1 MNVLE
6 YTEEQLK
13 ELSIDELKILL
24 KEAEDGES
32 LFNTQQM
39 SAKLRIN
46 SLYGALG
53 NRHFPLF
60 NQAMAQAI
68 TGNGRYFI
76 ASLGNLINLRLSEKL
91 GYDNQ
96 FTVAGDTDSVVGS
109 SKVSTSEGNIKIE
122 NLFDNLKGEIEIRG
136 ENNYIKHLN
145 SSIFAESLNMTTGKI
160 ESKRINYVMKHK
172 VKKRMFKIKHRGDEV
187 TVTEDHSVIIKRN
200 NVFISVKPL
209 EILKTDKIIKL

>member
-1 MNVLE
+1 
-6 YTEEQLK
+6 
-13 ELSIDELKILL
+13 
-24 KEAEDGES
+24 
-32 LFNTQQM
+32 
-39 SAKLRIN
+39 
-46 SLYGALG
+46 
-53 NRHFPLF
+53 
-60 NQAMAQAI
+60 MAQAI